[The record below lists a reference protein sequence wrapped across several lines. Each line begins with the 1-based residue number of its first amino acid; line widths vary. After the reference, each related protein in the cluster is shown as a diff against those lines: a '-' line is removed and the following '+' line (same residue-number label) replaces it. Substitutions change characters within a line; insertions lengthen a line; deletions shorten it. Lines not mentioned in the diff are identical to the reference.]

1 MKYHHDIFF
10 HKLRALFEK
19 RMIDPILNIE
29 LRSGSPT
36 GYEKLYSLTSA
47 RLKRYCGIFLKDA
60 VLVEDIVQNSYVRLW
75 EKREQI
81 QSGRSVESLLFT
93 ITRNQCL
100 NYLRDQKLT
109 AATFSI
115 DEFSWSKLQH
125 LYQIDFTGEEEKTIE
140 EQLFDALQEAINQ
153 LPARQNQVLVMCKIK
168 GKKQREVAEEL
179 GISVKA
185 VEKNLDKAKHN
196 LRETLTR
203 RFPEL
208 TFLIVF
214 LLK

>member
-1 MKYHHDIFF
+1 MV
-10 HKLRALFEK
+10 
-19 RMIDPILNIE
+19 DPVLNIE
-29 LRSGSPT
+29 LRSGSPV

-47 RLKRYCGIFLKDA
+47 RLKRYCSIFLKDA
-60 VLVEDIVQNSYVRLW
+60 VLVEDMVQNSYVRLW
-75 EKREQI
+75 EKRERI
-81 QSGRSVESLLFT
+81 QPGKSVENLLFT

-100 NYLRDQKLT
+100 NYLRDQKL
-109 AATFSI
+109 AAASISI
-115 DEFSWSKLQH
+115 DEYTWSELQH
-125 LYQIDFTGEEEKTIE
+125 LYQIDFTGGEEKSIE
-140 EQLFDALQEAINQ
+140 EQLFEALQEAISQ

-168 GKKQREVAEEL
+168 GMKQKDVAEEL

-208 TFLIVF
+208 AFLII
-214 LLK
+214 LLTR